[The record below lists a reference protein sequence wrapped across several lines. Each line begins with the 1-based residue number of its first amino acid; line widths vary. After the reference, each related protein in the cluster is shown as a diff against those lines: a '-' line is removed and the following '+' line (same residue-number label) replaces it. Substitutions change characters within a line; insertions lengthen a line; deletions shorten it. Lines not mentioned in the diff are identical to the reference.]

1 MVLLELGIEYH
12 ILMDIILIASL
23 LGLGIGFYLKDKR
36 CHKFRLVGLIFFG
49 IFWVLQ
55 TPYFV
60 AIGDFFNAL
69 VCLLALPF
77 YAYLG
82 YHEYLSYVWDEE
94 NMSLKWI
101 TGASFFAAGLYFL
114 VDRIPILSGYV
125 IYGVAVQTVWLV
137 NIFGIGYDVGDIN
150 YAGNPL
156 WYRTNYNEIFVPIEG
171 SSVAIIQSC
180 TAIQSMLIFIGAI
193 YCVQALKKRKWNA
206 FFATV
211 PLIYVLNLIR
221 NLGIIYMMDVL
232 DWSYEFSHNTVGKA
246 GSFLALIVLAFIAFK
261 LLPELLD
268 NIWGILDLRDR
279 GKKKEEEEKG
289 EGEVKEESRDEK
301 EVHKMEG
308 DEEFGKEAYGEVSE
322 EKGELEED
330 VEEEVSGEKKP
341 GNEMEEEV
349 PKVKHQE

>member
-1 MVLLELGIEYH
+1 MDIEYH
-12 ILMDIILIASL
+12 ILMDIILIVSL

-36 CHKFRLVGLIFFG
+36 HHKFRLVGLVFFG

-60 AIGDFFNAL
+60 NIGDFFNAL
-69 VCLLALPF
+69 VCMLALPF
-77 YAYLG
+77 YSYLG
-82 YHEYLSYVWDEE
+82 YHEYLSYIWDEE
-94 NMSLKWI
+94 IKSLKWI

-114 VDRIPILSGYV
+114 IDRIPILSGYV

-137 NIFGIGYDVGDIN
+137 NVFGLGYGVGDIN

-156 WYRTNYNEIFVPIEG
+156 LYRTNYNEISVPIEG

-193 YCVQALKKRKWNA
+193 YCVQALKRHKWNA

-211 PLIYVLNLIR
+211 PVIYVLNLIR

-246 GSFLALIVLAFIAFK
+246 GSFLALIILAFIAFK

-268 NIWGILDLRDR
+268 NIWGIIDLRDR

-289 EGEVKEESRDEK
+289 DVEKGKLEE
-301 EVHKMEG
+301 
-308 DEEFGKEAYGEVSE
+308 EEYGEVVE
-322 EKGELEED
+322 EKGGLEKED
-330 VEEEVSGEKKP
+330 HEKVIEKRGEHDERVGEEESG
-341 GNEMEEEV
+341 
-349 PKVKHQE
+349 VKE

>member
-1 MVLLELGIEYH
+1 MVLLELGVEYH
-12 ILMDIILIASL
+12 ILMDIILITSL
-23 LGLGIGFYLKDKR
+23 LGLGIGYYLKDKR
-36 CHKFRLVGLIFFG
+36 YHKFRLVGLIFFG

-60 AIGDFFNAL
+60 AIGDIFNAL

-114 VDRIPILSGYV
+114 IDRIPILSGYV
-125 IYGVAVQTVWLV
+125 IYGVAVQTVLLV
-137 NIFGIGYDVGDIN
+137 NIFGLGYGVGDIN
-150 YAGNPL
+150 YAGNPM
-156 WYRTNYNEIFVPIEG
+156 WYRTNYNEISVPIEG

-193 YCVQALKKRKWNA
+193 YCVQALKKSKWYA

-211 PLIYVLNLIR
+211 PIIYVLNLIR

-279 GKKKEEEEKG
+279 GKKKETKEEKG
-289 EGEVKEESRDEK
+289 EVEK
-301 EVHKMEG
+301 E
-308 DEEFGKEAYGEVSE
+308 
-322 EKGELEED
+322 ELEED
-330 VEEEVSGEKKP
+330 VEVAEERVKHDEAVGEEESEEEESGEVV
-341 GNEMEEEV
+341 EEEDIKEV
-349 PKVKHQE
+349 EDPKVGRKE